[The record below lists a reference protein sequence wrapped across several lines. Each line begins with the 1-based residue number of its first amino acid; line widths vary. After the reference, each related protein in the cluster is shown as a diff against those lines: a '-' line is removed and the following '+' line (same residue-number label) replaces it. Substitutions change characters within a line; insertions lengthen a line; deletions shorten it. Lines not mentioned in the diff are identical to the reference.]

1 MKYKILLTGTHHPLI
16 SDFFNHMDF
25 SFELLSSSTRTDDIL
40 GHIKYYKPDALAYCL
55 NKESLDDIRSF
66 RAVITQLDAEN
77 IPLILIGEKSNC
89 ASFEKI
95 YPVTDYLTIVR
106 PFSTKEL
113 TEKIS
118 SHLDAHYDKLKK
130 AAAAQTET
138 QENTNDGNGK
148 LEDALTL
155 ISKMTEQLDIEQE
168 NMPAKASTSAATK
181 PAAVKPAEPEHKK
194 HILIV
199 DDDSRVLKLV
209 KNILSDRYNVATA
222 ISGKVAMKFLENKET
237 DLVLLDY
244 EMPGESGAEILQKI
258 RGNARFQKLPVV
270 FLTGVTEKE
279 RIQQVLSFSPQGYL
293 LKPINAERLN
303 DTIEDI
309 FKKK

>member
-1 MKYKILLTGTHHPLI
+1 MKHKILLTGTHHPLI

-40 GHIKYYKPDALAYCL
+40 GHIKYYEPDALAYCL

-66 RAVITQLDAEN
+66 RIVINQLDAGN

-95 YPVTDYLTIVR
+95 YPVADYLTIVR

-118 SHLDAHYDKLKK
+118 SHLDAHYEKLKK
-130 AAAAQTET
+130 TAAAQTET

-148 LEDALTL
+148 LKDALTL
-155 ISKMTEQLDIEQE
+155 IDKITEQLDIEQE
-168 NMPAKASTSAATK
+168 NIPAKEQK
-181 PAAVKPAEPEHKK
+181 PAAVKPAEPEPKK

-303 DTIEDI
+303 DTIKDI

>member
-1 MKYKILLTGTHHPLI
+1 MKHKILLTGTHHPLI

-40 GHIKYYKPDALAYCL
+40 GHIKYYEPDALAYCL

-66 RAVITQLDAEN
+66 RIVINQLDAGN

-95 YPVTDYLTIVR
+95 YPVADYLTIVR

-118 SHLDAHYDKLKK
+118 SHLDAHYEKLKK
-130 AAAAQTET
+130 TAAAQTET
-138 QENTNDGNGK
+138 QENANDGNGK
-148 LEDALTL
+148 LKDALTL
-155 ISKMTEQLDIEQE
+155 IDKITEQLDIEQE
-168 NMPAKASTSAATK
+168 NIPAKGQK
-181 PAAVKPAEPEHKK
+181 PAAVKPAEPEPKK

-303 DTIEDI
+303 DTIKDI

>member
-1 MKYKILLTGTHHPLI
+1 MKHKILLTGTHHPLI

-40 GHIKYYKPDALAYCL
+40 GHIKYYEPDALAYCL

-66 RAVITQLDAEN
+66 RIVINQLDAGN

-95 YPVTDYLTIVR
+95 YPVADYLTIVR

-118 SHLDAHYDKLKK
+118 SHLDAHYEKLKK
-130 AAAAQTET
+130 TAAAQTET
-138 QENTNDGNGK
+138 QENANDRSGE
-148 LEDALTL
+148 LTDALTL
-155 ISKMTEQLDIEQE
+155 IGKITEQLDIEQE
-168 NMPAKASTSAATK
+168 NISAKEQK
-181 PAAVKPAEPEHKK
+181 PAALKPAEPEPKK

-244 EMPGESGAEILQKI
+244 EMPGESGADILQKI

>member
-1 MKYKILLTGTHHPLI
+1 MKHKILLTGTHHPLI

-40 GHIKYYKPDALAYCL
+40 GHIKYYEPDALAYCL
-55 NKESLDDIRSF
+55 NKESLDDIRGF
-66 RAVITQLDAEN
+66 RTVITQLDAGN

-95 YPVTDYLTIVR
+95 YPVADYLTIVR

-130 AAAAQTET
+130 AAVQTET
-138 QENTNDGNGK
+138 QQDTKDGNGK
-148 LEDALTL
+148 LESTLTL
-155 ISKMTEQLDIEQE
+155 IDKMTEQLDIEQE
-168 NMPAKASTSAATK
+168 NMPAKEQK
-181 PAAVKPAEPEHKK
+181 PAAVKPTEPEPKK

-309 FKKK
+309 FKRK

>member
-1 MKYKILLTGTHHPLI
+1 MKHKILLTGTHHPLI

-40 GHIKYYKPDALAYCL
+40 GHIKYYEPDALAYCL

-66 RAVITQLDAEN
+66 RIVINQLDAGN

-95 YPVTDYLTIVR
+95 YPVADYLTIVR

-118 SHLDAHYDKLKK
+118 SHLDAHYERLKK
-130 AAAAQTET
+130 TAAAQTET

-148 LEDALTL
+148 LKDALTL
-155 ISKMTEQLDIEQE
+155 IDKITEQLDIEQE
-168 NMPAKASTSAATK
+168 NIPAKEQK
-181 PAAVKPAEPEHKK
+181 PAAVKPAEPEPKK

-303 DTIEDI
+303 DTIKDI